1 MAKFLKGKTFEIKLN
16 AVKFSLSKVL
26 SYTVTCVIRVGGTA
40 QVGQLFIR
48 VYSLVY
54 SDHQ

>member
-26 SYTVTCVIRVGGTA
+26 SYTVTCFIRVGGTA

-48 VYSLVY
+48 VYSLVC
-54 SDHQ
+54 SDH